1 MISRPYIFH
10 DLPIKNEKEL
20 ISKEERVMKKK
31 QSIVTLIVMLII
43 TILLGCTVFQGW
55 GSKHTGS
62 MKNIRT
68 GLDLSGGVSITY
80 EATDENP
87 SSEDMSD
94 TIYKLQQR
102 VDQYSTEALVYQQGA
117 NRISIEI
124 PGVTNAN
131 EILDELGKPGSLA
144 FYDEEGN
151 EVLSGSDV
159 ASAEGV
165 ANQNSTTGAHEY
177 LVELSMTE
185 EGKEKFAQ
193 ATSENVGKQIS
204 IVYDGETVSSPVVNE
219 AITGGKAQI
228 SGMSSIEEAKNLAA
242 YIRIGSLSLELE
254 EIYSNVVGA
263 QLGEEALSTSVV
275 AGIIG
280 VLLVVLF
287 MILIYRVSGLAAGWA
302 LIIFAMLDLTALN
315 AFDLTLT
322 LPGIAGVILT
332 IGMAVDANV
341 IIYTRMREELTAG
354 RNTRQAIKAG
364 FSKAFSAIFDG
375 NITTLI
381 AAAVLYFLGTGTIKG
396 FATTLAMGVVLSMF
410 TALVISRLL
419 SYAFCGLGITDIKYY
434 GTIKERKIKD
444 FIGKKVITFGIAI
457 ILIISAPVGMMINK
471 NSTGRSLN
479 YSLDFIGGTA
489 TTVAFDKDMS
499 LADLD
504 KEVQPVVSEVTGDAN
519 IQFQKVTSSNNVI
532 IKTRELSV
540 DEREELNEKLIENFE
555 NLKAEDIT
563 AENIS
568 STISGEM
575 RNNATRAVVIAVIFM
590 LLYIF
595 IRFRDMRFASSAVIA
610 LLHDISIVLAFYV
623 WSRFSVGSTFIAVM
637 LTILGYS
644 INATIVIFDRIR
656 EDQVVHRGSTQK
668 VIVNSA
674 ITETLTRSMYSSFTT
689 FITVFVLFIMGVP
702 SVKEFSL
709 PIIIGIVAGAYSSV
723 CVTGPLWYIM
733 KTKIGKVRIIDEDS
747 PAPAEEGTEAGK
759 DEASS
764 DVKSAKTGK
773 KAKKDRSQLQ
783 STKPKKGNRR
793 K

>member
-1 MISRPYIFH
+1 
-10 DLPIKNEKEL
+10 
-20 ISKEERVMKKK
+20 MKKRK
-31 QSIVTLIVMLII
+31 SIITLVIMLII
-43 TILLGCTVFQGW
+43 TVLLGYTVFQGW
-55 GSKHTGS
+55 GSKHTGA
-62 MKNIRT
+62 MANIRT

-80 EATDENP
+80 ETTEENP

-102 VDQYSTEALVYQQGA
+102 VDQYSTEAQVYQQGT
-117 NRISIEI
+117 NRIAIEI
-124 PGVTNAN
+124 PGVTDAN
-131 EILDELGKPGSLA
+131 EILEELGKPGSLA
-144 FYDEEGN
+144 FYDEDGN
-151 EVLSGSDV
+151 EVLSGSDI

-165 ANQNSTTGAHEY
+165 ATQDSSTGAREY

-185 EGKEKFAQ
+185 EGTEKFAE
-193 ATSENVGKQIS
+193 ATTENVGKQIS
-204 IVYDGETVSSPVVNE
+204 IVYDGEVVSAPRVNE

-228 SGMSSIEEAKNLAA
+228 SGMDSIEEAKNLAA

-280 VLLVVLF
+280 VALVILF
-287 MILIYRVSGLAAGWA
+287 MILIFRVSGLAAGWA
-302 LIIFAMLDLTALN
+302 LLIFALLDLLALN
-315 AFDLTLT
+315 AFDVTLT

-341 IIYTRMREELTAG
+341 IIYTRTREELTLG
-354 RNTRQAIKAG
+354 HTVRQSIKAG

-381 AAAVLYFLGTGTIKG
+381 AAVVLYFLGTGTIKG
-396 FATTLAMGVVLSMF
+396 FATTLGMGVVISMF

-419 SYAFCGLGITDIKYY
+419 SYAFCDLGIRDVKFY
-434 GTIKERKIKD
+434 GTIKERKLKN
-444 FIGKKVITFGIAI
+444 FIGKKAITFAIAI
-457 ILIISAPVGMMINK
+457 ILILSAPVGMIIN
-471 NSTGRSLN
+471 NSSKGSPLN

-489 TTVAFDKDMS
+489 TTVAFSEEMS

-504 KEVQPVVSEVTGDAN
+504 EKVEPVVQEITGDAN

-540 DEREELNEKLIENFE
+540 DERQQLDDALEEEFGVT
-555 NLKAEDIT
+555 ADDIT

-575 RNNATRAVVIAVIFM
+575 RSNAVRAVIIAVICM

-595 IRFRDMRFASSAVIA
+595 VRFRDMRFASSAVIA
-610 LLHDISIVLAFYV
+610 LLHDITIVLAFYV
-623 WSRFSVGSTFIAVM
+623 WFRYSVGSTFIAVM

-656 EDQVVHRGSTQK
+656 EDQKVLRGSRTDL
-668 VIVNSA
+668 IVNSA
-674 ITETLTRSMYSSFTT
+674 ITETLTRSLYSSFTT
-689 FITVFVLFIMGVP
+689 FITVFVLYIMGVP

-709 PIIIGIVAGAYSSV
+709 PIIIGIIAGAFSSV
-723 CVTGPLWYIM
+723 CLTGPLWYLM
-733 KTKIGKVRIIDEDS
+733 KTKIGKGRQEEKAMI
-747 PAPAEEGTEAGK
+747 AAENAAVAVDTEEADQKQSVSKAGK
-759 DEASS
+759 KEKAS
-764 DVKSAKTGK
+764 KNP
-773 KAKKDRSQLQ
+773 LQ